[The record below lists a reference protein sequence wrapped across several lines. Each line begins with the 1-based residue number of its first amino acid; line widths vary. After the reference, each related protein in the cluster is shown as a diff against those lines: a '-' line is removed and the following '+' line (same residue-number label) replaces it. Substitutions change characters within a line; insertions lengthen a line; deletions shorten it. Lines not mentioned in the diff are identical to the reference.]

1 MSNPIERLTNSVIG
15 GDSKKAAL
23 IVSETNL
30 YYLTAF
36 PSTDGAL
43 LLTSEQAYYLLDFR
57 YTEAARAKAQ
67 NVEVVEF
74 TSLNETYKTLLKKHG
89 ITEVY
94 MEYAALPYGHAK
106 RFEQLSEE
114 CGAKAILNTTLDDA
128 TRKQRIV
135 KSDEEVKRICDA
147 QAITDATFEHILP
160 YIKEGVTEREI
171 ALEIEFFMRKE
182 GADGNAFNPIV
193 VTGANGS
200 QCHGIPGNTQ
210 IKKGDLITMDT
221 GAMLAGY
228 HSDMTRTVALGH
240 ATEEMRKVYDTVLRA
255 LRDEPGYWWHT
266 YKRAWKQ
273 NWKQSLLPGALLGL
287 FVGSWSWMLRAQAAA
302 GNTSTMMWVAS
313 LAGIFVCTGFFSW
326 LLAQVPLVDLPLPQ
340 LAKNAGLMFFGFF
353 PRTLAAALLL
363 AVYWGLTL
371 LYLPFT
377 IITLLAFGFWLPVVI
392 ALMILYPGL
401 DKVFKLEETLSA
413 RRDAEIEER
422 IAESQPTFHNK

>member
-94 MEYAALPYGHAK
+94 MEYATLPYGHAK

-128 TRKQRIV
+128 IRKQRIV

-171 ALEIEFFMRKE
+171 ALEIEFFMRKA

-200 QCHGIPGNTQ
+200 QCHGIPGNTVLKAQ
-210 IKKGDLITMDT
+210 LAVID
-221 GAMLAGY
+221 GARPGMRCCDVDKIARDIIETPYPNTFG
-228 HSDMTRTVALGH
+228 HGLGH
-240 ATEEMRKVYDTVLRA
+240 GVGFEIHEWPRFNKTDETICEPGMVIT
-255 LRDEPGYWWHT
+255 DEPGIYIPGKCGVRIEDMLLIT
-266 YKRAWKQ
+266 DDGCR
-273 NWKQSLLPGALLGL
+273 SLTHSPKEL
-287 FVGSWSWMLRAQAAA
+287 
-302 GNTSTMMWVAS
+302 
-313 LAGIFVCTGFFSW
+313 
-326 LLAQVPLVDLPLPQ
+326 
-340 LAKNAGLMFFGFF
+340 
-353 PRTLAAALLL
+353 
-363 AVYWGLTL
+363 
-371 LYLPFT
+371 
-377 IITLLAFGFWLPVVI
+377 IIL
-392 ALMILYPGL
+392 
-401 DKVFKLEETLSA
+401 
-413 RRDAEIEER
+413 
-422 IAESQPTFHNK
+422 